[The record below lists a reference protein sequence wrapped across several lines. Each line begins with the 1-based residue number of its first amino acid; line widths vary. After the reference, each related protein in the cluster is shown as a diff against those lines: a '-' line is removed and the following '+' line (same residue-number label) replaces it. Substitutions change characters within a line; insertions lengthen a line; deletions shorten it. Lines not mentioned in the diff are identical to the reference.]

1 MNCCICFEISRN
13 KLATLRLFHTYE
25 ADPEEKEVSM
35 HKMINF
41 VVNQTQMQAAHTW
54 SGSNRHKHGQ
64 KGIQREK

>member
-25 ADPEEKEVSM
+25 VDPEEKEVSM

-41 VVNQTQMQAAHTW
+41 VVNQTQMQAAQT
-54 SGSNRHKHGQ
+54 
-64 KGIQREK
+64 